1 MNTTFFNPSVG
12 ISCENC
18 DFIAKN
24 KSGLQ
29 VHMRAKHRENR
40 EMLKQAIVSC
50 ESIPELIF
58 KCDLCEYICEN
69 EDVLNMHMNEKHENE
84 NELSEIKLEVF
95 AIVDFGVDALETRK
109 IIIEKLNEQKD
120 VEKVLQVFV
129 NKSENFIDINNLIWN
144 AADIFLTTKCKPSM
158 WKNQKFIKSIFSKA
172 FLWETYQLK
181 EGNISREDVER
192 RKHQNHLEELRARG
206 YMGY

>member
-12 ISCENC
+12 IPCENC

-69 EDVLNMHMNEKHENE
+69 KDVLNMHMNEKHENE

-95 AIVDFGVDALETRK
+95 AIVDFGIDVLETRK
-109 IIIEKLNEQKD
+109 IINE
-120 VEKVLQVFV
+120 
-129 NKSENFIDINNLIWN
+129 S
-144 AADIFLTTKCKPSM
+144 
-158 WKNQKFIKSIFSKA
+158 
-172 FLWETYQLK
+172 
-181 EGNISREDVER
+181 
-192 RKHQNHLEELRARG
+192 
-206 YMGY
+206 